1 MRDAR
6 IQIFCCTPWHSYNK
20 SPSHYLQVLHVALL
34 QLGAENFLCDFLLQ
48 FEQIL
53 CFDGTAVAVLV
64 SGAGAGDG
72 RLGGL
77 IGIGRGGRGEQIVVL
92 AVGWHCD
99 EPADA
104 AFLLLLADIDEHLRE
119 SVGTIWYYCIDTFV
133 HVINSSNVSQYIE

>member
-1 MRDAR
+1 MMPA
-6 IQIFCCTPWHSYNK
+6 TESVVVHPYNK
-20 SPSHYLQVLHVALL
+20 SLPHYLQVLHVALL

-53 CFDGTAVAVLV
+53 RFDGPAVAVLV
-64 SGAGAGDG
+64 SGAGAGAGDG
-72 RLGGL
+72 QLGSL

-92 AVGWHCD
+92 GVGRHCD

-104 AFLLLLADIDEHLRE
+104 AFLLLLADIDEHLGE
-119 SVGTIWYYCIDTFV
+119 SVDN